1 MRSTQR
7 PMCAAVKVGTSM
19 SRLIN
24 TPTVTVDPFRCSALS
39 EMARR
44 APEKLAW
51 LTITSRIRRRGE
63 AGGEIST
70 GGEPTDGTDV
80 NLATPAVVGGLH
92 NLRPFTPAR

>member
-7 PMCAAVKVGTSM
+7 PMCAAVKVGTSL

-24 TPTVTVDPFRCSALS
+24 TPTVTVEPFRCRALS

-63 AGGEIST
+63 AGGGIST
-70 GGEPTDGTDV
+70 SGEPTDGTDV
-80 NLATPAVVGGLH
+80 NLATAPVVGGLQK
-92 NLRPFTPAR
+92 LRPFGPAP